1 MEVTGA
7 EATPWGACPTKG
19 AVTHQTHHTLPKGPQ
34 GLQTPGSNTT
44 RAQVLG
50 KGQAGQTSWQTW
62 KEPLGSR
69 ILSSLHSQCP
79 ESHPFF
85 LLLKKSTFKPDT
97 LRELR
102 VAASALSAHSLGES
116 PHGGMSELSS
126 TQIRPFL
133 QDPAHSSLLSKPISL
148 PPS

>member
-1 MEVTGA
+1 MIHPLFNPLTTAAPITEYATPASHNGSQKGTGWVEVKGA
-7 EATPWGACPTKG
+7 EATLWGACPMKG

-34 GLQTPGSNTT
+34 GLQTPGL
-44 RAQVLG
+44 RVLG

-97 LRELR
+97 LRAE
-102 VAASALSAHSLGES
+102 
-116 PHGGMSELSS
+116 GGSFC
-126 TQIRPFL
+126 TFCPQPW
-133 QDPAHSSLLSKPISL
+133 
-148 PPS
+148 